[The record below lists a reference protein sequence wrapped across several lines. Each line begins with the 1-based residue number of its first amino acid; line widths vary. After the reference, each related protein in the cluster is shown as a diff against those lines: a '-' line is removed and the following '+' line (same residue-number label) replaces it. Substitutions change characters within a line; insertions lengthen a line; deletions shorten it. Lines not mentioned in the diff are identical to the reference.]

1 MDYWKELNIFE
12 SVMQENIN
20 NNNLL
25 KLRSCA
31 DICSALI
38 ANSKY
43 AMCVGRT
50 NRAWALLL
58 MAKSHWETNK

>member
-1 MDYWKELNIFE
+1 MDYWKELNNFE
-12 SVMQENIN
+12 SIMQENIDN
-20 NNNLL
+20 YNVWN
-25 KLRSCA
+25 LRSCA
-31 DICSALI
+31 DICSSLI

-43 AMCVGRT
+43 AMFVGRT

>member
-20 NNNLL
+20 NYNLL

-38 ANSKY
+38 CNVCWENKSC
-43 AMCVGRT
+43 MGIIT
-50 NRAWALLL
+50 NGEITLG
-58 MAKSHWETNK
+58 N